1 MRKTCIDMVHELAK
15 QDERVVFVG
24 SDLGVGTLDE
34 MRWELPDRFF
44 MEGVSEANM
53 IGMCAGLATEGHIV
67 YTNTIATFI
76 ARRAYEQVCLDVGH
90 ADLPV
95 RFICNGGGLV
105 YAPLGPTHEAIDDF
119 ALMRAIPNMTIF
131 AAADAEEMREFMPQS
146 LDWPHPIYIRLAK
159 GHDPIV
165 TQGLPPFEI
174 GKARPLVE
182 GTDALIVTTG
192 ITLRIARPAL
202 DELRAEGLDVGLLH
216 LPTVKPLDT
225 DAILSRASK
234 SRAVVVVEEHSII
247 GGLGSAVAS
256 LLLEELPS
264 TPSFRMIGIPDQF
277 PDIYGS
283 QADQLRH
290 FDITAERVATEVRGL
305 LRSAAA

>member
-1 MRKTCIDMVHELAK
+1 MRKTCIDMVFELAK
-15 QDERVVFVG
+15 RDERVVFVG
-24 SDLGVGTLDE
+24 SDLGVGTLDD
-34 MRWELPDRFF
+34 MRRELPDRFF

-53 IGMCAGLATEGHIV
+53 IGMCAGLAAEGYIV

-131 AAADAEEMREFMPQS
+131 AAADADEMRDFMPQS
-146 LDWPHPIYIRLAK
+146 LEWPHPIYIRLAK

-165 TQGLPPFEI
+165 TDGLPKLDL

-182 GTDALIVTTG
+182 GTDALIITTG
-192 ITLRIARPAL
+192 ISLRVARPAL
-202 DELRAEGLDVGLLH
+202 DSLRAEGVDVGLLH
-216 LPTVKPLDT
+216 VPTVKPLDEE
-225 DAILSRASK
+225 AILARAGAARS
-234 SRAVVVVEEHSII
+234 VVVVEEHTTV

-256 LLLEELPS
+256 LLLERSNP
-264 TPSFRMIGIPDQF
+264 PPRFRMIGIPDVF

-283 QADQLRH
+283 QNDQLAR
-290 FDITAERVATEVRGL
+290 FDITPERVVAEVRGL
-305 LRSAAA
+305 LGSAAA